1 MSAADTP
8 PLSPE
13 LRDAIAEAAAHH
25 GGPRAAMVESLRMI
39 QQAHGWV
46 ADAHLEEAAA
56 LLGVTTAEI
65 EDVATF
71 FSLIFRR
78 PVGER
83 LILLCDGASCW
94 LNGADAVRD
103 AVMARLGIGFGET
116 TPDGRYTLIN
126 ICCVGGCDHAPAAV
140 IGRDRRL
147 VGPLSPDDLDDLLGE
162 AAR

>member
-1 MSAADTP
+1 MS
-8 PLSPE
+8 LSPD
-13 LRDAIAEAAAHH
+13 LRAAIEQAAAQH

-39 QQAHGWV
+39 QQEHGWV
-46 ADAHLEEAAA
+46 SDAHLEEAAA
-56 LLGVTTAEI
+56 LLGVSTAEI

-116 TPDGRYTLIN
+116 TADGQYTLIN

-140 IGRDRRL
+140 IGRDRKL
-147 VGPLSPDDLDDLLGE
+147 VGPLSPDDLDRLLGE
-162 AAR
+162 DAR

>member
-1 MSAADTP
+1 MS
-8 PLSPE
+8 LSDD
-13 LRDAIAEAAAHH
+13 LRTAILEARDHH

-46 ADAHLEEAAA
+46 SDDHLEEAAA

-94 LNGADAVRD
+94 LNGAEAVRD
-103 AVMARLGIGFGET
+103 AVTERLGIGFGET
-116 TPDGRYTLIN
+116 TADGKYTLIN

-140 IGRDRRL
+140 IGRDRKL
-147 VGPLSPDDLDDLLGE
+147 VGPLSPDDLERLLGE
-162 AAR
+162 DAR

>member
-1 MSAADTP
+1 MSLSADLRAA
-8 PLSPE
+8 
-13 LRDAIAEAAAHH
+13 IEAAKGHH
-25 GGPRAAMVESLRMI
+25 GGPRGAMLESLRMI

-46 ADAHLEEAAA
+46 CDAHLEEAAA

-71 FSLIFRR
+71 FSLIFRK

-83 LILLCDGASCW
+83 VILLCDGASCW

-103 AVMARLGIGFGET
+103 AVMDRLGIGFGET
-116 TPDGRYTLIN
+116 TQDGRYTLIN
-126 ICCVGGCDHAPAAV
+126 ICCVGGCDRAPAAV
-140 IGRDRRL
+140 IGRDRTL
-147 VGPLSPDDLDDLLGE
+147 VGPLSAEALDDLLGE

>member
-1 MSAADTP
+1 MSLSDALRAAIRR
-8 PLSPE
+8 E
-13 LRDAIAEAAAHH
+13 LEHA
-25 GGPRAAMVESLRMI
+25 GGSRAAMLESLRMI

-46 ADAHLEEAAA
+46 SDAHLAEAAG
-56 LLGVTTAEI
+56 LLGVTTAEL

-83 LILLCDGASCW
+83 LILLCDGASCA
-94 LNGADAVRD
+94 LNGGDAVRE

-126 ICCVGGCDHAPAAV
+126 ICCVGGCDRAPAAV
-140 IGRDRRL
+140 IGRDRKL
-147 VGPLSPDDLDDLLGE
+147 VGPIDPEALDALLGE